1 MQNMLI
7 QEYGQIKRIELQH
20 NPYYCLSGS
29 DIDINPHQI
38 EAFCVAV
45 ASIKSGGVIL
55 ADEVGLGKTIE
66 AGLVI
71 KYVLQSG
78 AKRILIILPSNLRK
92 QWQIELEDKFEIESI
107 VVDSLNIDEYHEQVS
122 KENRKP
128 VVVFAHIHMRQ
139 KKQRCFVEQ
148 TGILLYLMKL
158 ISLEMYI
165 NLVLKLQRVS
175 TR

>member
-92 QWQIELEDKFEIESI
+92 QSLEIE
-107 VVDSLNIDEYHEQVS
+107 E
-122 KENRKP
+122 
-128 VVVFAHIHMRQ
+128 
-139 KKQRCFVEQ
+139 KK
-148 TGILLYLMKL
+148 Y
-158 ISLEMYI
+158 
-165 NLVLKLQRVS
+165 
-175 TR
+175 